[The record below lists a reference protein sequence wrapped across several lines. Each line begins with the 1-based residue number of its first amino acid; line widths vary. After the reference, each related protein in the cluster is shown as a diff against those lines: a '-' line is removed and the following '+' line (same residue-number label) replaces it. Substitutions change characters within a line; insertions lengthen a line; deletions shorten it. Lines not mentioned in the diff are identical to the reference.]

1 MKVTIFVLIAALLA
15 FLFFQI
21 VLKKQKK
28 PKDDLI
34 VYTCDICG
42 DHDCICHKVNNMNHN

>member
-1 MKVTIFVLIAALLA
+1 MKVAVFVLIAALLA
-15 FLFFQI
+15 FLFFRI

-42 DHDCICHKVNNMNHN
+42 DLDCICHKENNMNHN